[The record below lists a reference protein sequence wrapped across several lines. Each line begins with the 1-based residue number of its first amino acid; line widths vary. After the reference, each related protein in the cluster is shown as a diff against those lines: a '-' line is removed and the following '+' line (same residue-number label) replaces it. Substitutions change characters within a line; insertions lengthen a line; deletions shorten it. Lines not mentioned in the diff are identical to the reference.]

1 MKAAIHK
8 SYKSV
13 STNNNASGMSD
24 DDVLLGEISPM
35 KKNLCIPNGNLN
47 GANSHDD
54 NDEDA
59 MSVDEKLL
67 VGWNFLSSD

>member
-13 STNNNASGMSD
+13 STNNDVSGMSD

-35 KKNLCIPNGNLN
+35 KKNPRIPNGNLN
-47 GANSHDD
+47 GANIHDA

-67 VGWNFLSSD
+67 VGWIFLSSD